1 MITSV
6 DNPTIKSLAKLQQKK
21 YREQENAF
29 IIEGEHLVET
39 AQKNGY
45 VKSVYAIEPFK
56 KYPYATLVSSHVMK
70 KITDAKNPPKI
81 IALCD
86 KLKEKPLSKKVLILE
101 HIQDPGNLGTLLR
114 SALAFGFNTVII
126 DECTDLYSPKVLRST
141 QGAIFDLSIRFM
153 STLEFIKNH
162 KDYTIYATHVKTKK
176 TPLNKPLDKLA
187 LILGN
192 EGHGVKEETLN
203 QSDIIISIPT
213 AKVDSLNVAI
223 AGSIIMHA
231 LSDDPFIS
239 K

>member
-6 DNPTIKSLAKLQQKK
+6 DNPTVKKLAKLAQKK
-21 YREQENAF
+21 YRDSELMF
-29 IIEGEHLVET
+29 IVEGEHLVET

-45 VKSVYAIEPFK
+45 VKSIYATEAFK
-56 KYPYATLVSSHVMK
+56 KYPYAELVGTHVMK

-86 KLKEKPLSKKVLILE
+86 KLKEKPLTNKVLILE

-114 SALAFGFNTVII
+114 SALAFGFNTVIL
-126 DECTDLYSPKVLRST
+126 DQTADLYNPKVLRST
-141 QGAIFDLSIRFM
+141 QGALFDLSIRFM
-153 STLEFIKNH
+153 STLDFIKTH
-162 KDYTIYATHVKTKK
+162 KDYTTYATHVKPKK
-176 TPLNKPLDKLA
+176 NQLQKPLEKIA

-192 EGHGVKEETLN
+192 EGSGIKEETLKAC
-203 QSDIIISIPT
+203 DITISIPT
-213 AKVDSLNVAI
+213 QKVESLNVAI